1 MKKKIS
7 LLLAILMLVTLIPTA
22 FAESK
27 TVDAVKNTKKVT
39 LDGEEVKVGSYDV
52 EGYNYLKLRDVAAI
66 LNTKKCQFNVG
77 FDAPTKLIT
86 VELAKGYEKVEGD
99 LAEIKDEKAKAI
111 VSVKKILV
119 NGEEKEIKTA
129 LINEYNYMQ
138 LRDLASL
145 VGLDV
150 KYDAKNKVIMLNS
163 DAQAKEE
170 APRYVMIKSKL
181 YKDTGE
187 INKNMTCGTM
197 DGKILTTVD
206 AKEMPKKDNES
217 NFGIGYEY
225 QIGGEDGSIT
235 VKIDDKCLIFKEVKE
250 EEKKDDKKEDK
261 KEEKKEEVKED
272 KKSDDNVKVIKTDNF
287 DELETAKL
295 NAMEK
300 LHNMFAN
307 YTKDSYMVK
316 NNLLTQVIPGADT
329 MISLKNFARILGSD
343 LYIEEHTSKKRI
355 EEVDGIP
362 YYAVEFTYPNGS
374 SLIERLS
381 VEPVDGDIK
390 FLKSVSILP
399 MITIDGEKS
408 SILDK
413 DQAYIIENIKK
424 FHDALAA
431 KNFKN
436 ASEALKALNFKA
448 TEENVKK
455 MFALRCENAEKLG
468 VEIFSTDYTFKNEK
482 DEDDYA
488 YTFTYKNGAKFMIYL
503 NKQYPGLAS
512 LVVDK

>member
-39 LDGEEVKVGSYDV
+39 LDGEEVMVGAYDV

-77 FDAPTKLIT
+77 FDKPTKLIT

-111 VSVKKILV
+111 VSVRKILV

-150 KYDAKNKVIMLNS
+150 KYDKVNKVIMLKS
-163 DAQAKEE
+163 DAEAKEE
-170 APRYVMIKSKL
+170 K
-181 YKDTGE
+181 T
-187 INKNMTCGTM
+187 
-197 DGKILTTVD
+197 
-206 AKEMPKKDNES
+206 
-217 NFGIGYEY
+217 
-225 QIGGEDGSIT
+225 
-235 VKIDDKCLIFKEVKE
+235 
-250 EEKKDDKKEDK
+250 EEKKDDKKEEKTDDK
-261 KEEKKEEVKED
+261 KEEKVEDKKED

-300 LHNMFAN
+300 LHDMFAK

-316 NNLLTQVIPGADT
+316 SNLFTQVIPGADT

-413 DQAYIIENIKK
+413 DQDYIIENIKK

-488 YTFTYKNGAKFMIYL
+488 YTFIYKNGAKFMIYL

>member
-39 LDGEEVKVGSYDV
+39 LDGEEVKVGAYDV

-66 LNTKKCQFNVG
+66 LNTKKCQFNIG
-77 FDAPTKLIT
+77 FDKPRMLIT

-138 LRDLASL
+138 LRDLGSL

-150 KYDAKNKVIMLNS
+150 KYDKVNKVIMLKS

-170 APRYVMIKSKL
+170 K
-181 YKDTGE
+181 T
-187 INKNMTCGTM
+187 
-197 DGKILTTVD
+197 
-206 AKEMPKKDNES
+206 
-217 NFGIGYEY
+217 
-225 QIGGEDGSIT
+225 
-235 VKIDDKCLIFKEVKE
+235 
-250 EEKKDDKKEDK
+250 EEKKDDKKEEKVEDK
-261 KEEKKEEVKED
+261 KED

-300 LHNMFAN
+300 LHDMFAK

-316 NNLLTQVIPGADT
+316 SNLFTQVIPGADT

-413 DQAYIIENIKK
+413 DQDYIIENIKK

-488 YTFTYKNGAKFMIYL
+488 YTFIYKNGAKFMIYL

>member
-27 TVDAVKNTKKVT
+27 TVEAVKNTKKVT
-39 LDGEEVKVGSYDV
+39 LDGEEVMVGAYDV
-52 EGYNYLKLRDVAAI
+52 EGYNYLKLRDIAAI
-66 LNTKKCQFNVG
+66 LDGKKCQFSVG
-77 FDAPTKLIT
+77 YDEPTKLIS
-86 VELAKGYEKVEGD
+86 VELAKAYEKVEGD

-119 NGEEKEIKTA
+119 NGEEKEVKTA
-129 LINEYNYMQ
+129 LINENNYMQ
-138 LRDLASL
+138 LRDLGSL
-145 VGLDV
+145 VGLGV
-150 KYDAKNKVIMLNS
+150 GYDKVNKVIQLKS
-163 DAQAKEE
+163 DAEEKEE
-170 APRYVMIKSKL
+170 KP
-181 YKDTGE
+181 E
-187 INKNMTCGTM
+187 
-197 DGKILTTVD
+197 
-206 AKEMPKKDNES
+206 E
-217 NFGIGYEY
+217 
-225 QIGGEDGSIT
+225 
-235 VKIDDKCLIFKEVKE
+235 KE
-250 EEKKDDKKEDK
+250 EEKKEDK
-261 KEEKKEEVKED
+261 KDEVKDEA
-272 KKSDDNVKVIKTDNF
+272 KTEDNVKVIKTDNF

-295 NAMEK
+295 EAMEK
-300 LHNMFAN
+300 LHNMFAD
-307 YTKDSYMVK
+307 YTKDSYIVK
-316 NNLLTQVIPGADT
+316 NNLFTQVIPGADT
-329 MISLKNFARILGSD
+329 MISLKNFARLLGSD

-374 SLIERLS
+374 SLVERLS
-381 VEPVDGDIK
+381 VEPVDGDFK
-390 FLKSVSILP
+390 FLKSMLILP
-399 MITIDGEKS
+399 MIKVDGEKS

-436 ASEALKALNFKA
+436 ASDALKALNFKA
-448 TEENVKK
+448 TEEDVKE
-455 MFALRCENAEKLG
+455 MYALRCSNAEELG

-482 DEDDYA
+482 DGDAYA

>member
-150 KYDAKNKVIMLNS
+150 KYDKVNKVIMLKS
-163 DAQAKEE
+163 DAEAKEE
-170 APRYVMIKSKL
+170 
-181 YKDTGE
+181 
-187 INKNMTCGTM
+187 MT
-197 DGKILTTVD
+197 
-206 AKEMPKKDNES
+206 EEKKDEK
-217 NFGIGYEY
+217 
-225 QIGGEDGSIT
+225 T
-235 VKIDDKCLIFKEVKE
+235 
-250 EEKKDDKKEDK
+250 EEKKDDKKD
-261 KEEKKEEVKED
+261 EKKEEVKKEA
-272 KKSDDNVKVIKTDNF
+272 KAESNVKVIKTDNF

-295 NAMEK
+295 DAMEK
-300 LHNMFAN
+300 LHDMFAK

-316 NNLLTQVIPGADT
+316 SNLFTQVIPGADT

-413 DQAYIIENIKK
+413 DQDYIIENIKK

-436 ASEALKALNFKA
+436 ASDALKALNFKA

-488 YTFTYKNGAKFMIYL
+488 YTFIYKNGAKFMIYL

>member
-39 LDGEEVKVGSYDV
+39 LDGEEVMVGAYDV

-77 FDAPTKLIT
+77 FDKPTKLIT

-150 KYDAKNKVIMLNS
+150 KYDKVNKVIMLKS
-163 DAQAKEE
+163 DAEEKEE
-170 APRYVMIKSKL
+170 KTDEK
-181 YKDTGE
+181 T
-187 INKNMTCGTM
+187 
-197 DGKILTTVD
+197 
-206 AKEMPKKDNES
+206 
-217 NFGIGYEY
+217 
-225 QIGGEDGSIT
+225 
-235 VKIDDKCLIFKEVKE
+235 E
-250 EEKKDDKKEDK
+250 EKKEDK
-261 KEEKKEEVKED
+261 KEENKDEKTDDKKDEKKDEKKEEVKTEA
-272 KKSDDNVKVIKTDNF
+272 KIEGNVKVIKTDNF

-300 LHNMFAN
+300 LHNMFAD
-307 YTKDSYMVK
+307 YSKDSYMVK

-329 MISLKNFARILGSD
+329 MISLKNFARLLGSD

-390 FLKSVSILP
+390 FLKDANILP
-399 MITIDGEKS
+399 MITVDGEKS

-413 DQAYIIENIKK
+413 DQDYIIENIKK

-436 ASEALKALNFKA
+436 ASDALKALNFKA

-482 DEDDYA
+482 DGDAYA
-488 YTFTYKNGAKFMIYL
+488 YTFIYKNGAKFMIYL
-503 NKQYPGLAS
+503 NKQYPGLTS

>member
-39 LDGEEVKVGSYDV
+39 LDGEEVMVGAYDV

-66 LNTKKCQFNVG
+66 LNTKKCQFSVG
-77 FDAPTKLIT
+77 YDEPTKLIS
-86 VELAKGYEKVEGD
+86 VELAKAYEKVEGD

-150 KYDAKNKVIMLNS
+150 KYDKVNKVIMLKS
-163 DAQAKEE
+163 DAEAKDEKADEKTEE
-170 APRYVMIKSKL
+170 
-181 YKDTGE
+181 
-187 INKNMTCGTM
+187 
-197 DGKILTTVD
+197 
-206 AKEMPKKDNES
+206 
-217 NFGIGYEY
+217 
-225 QIGGEDGSIT
+225 
-235 VKIDDKCLIFKEVKE
+235 
-250 EEKKDDKKEDK
+250 KKEDK
-261 KEEKKEEVKED
+261 KEENKDEKTDDKKDEKKDEKKEEVKTEA
-272 KKSDDNVKVIKTDNF
+272 KIEGNVKVIKTDNF

-300 LHNMFAN
+300 LHNMFAK

-316 NNLLTQVIPGADT
+316 SNLFTQVIPGADT
-329 MISLKNFARILGSD
+329 MISLKNFARLLGSD

-374 SLIERLS
+374 SLVERLS
-381 VEPVDGDIK
+381 VEPVDGDFK
-390 FLKSVSILP
+390 FLKNVLILP
-399 MITIDGEKS
+399 MITVDGDKS

-413 DQAYIIENIKK
+413 DQDYIIENIKK

-436 ASEALKALNFKA
+436 ASDALKALNFKA

>member
-39 LDGEEVKVGSYDV
+39 LDGEEVKVGAYDV
-52 EGYNYLKLRDVAAI
+52 EGFNYLKLRDVAAI
-66 LNTKKCQFNVG
+66 LNAKKCQFSVG
-77 FDAPTKLIT
+77 YDEPTKLIS
-86 VELAKGYEKVEGD
+86 VELAKAYEKVEGD

-138 LRDLASL
+138 LRDLGSL

-150 KYDAKNKVIMLNS
+150 KYDKVNKVIMLNS

-170 APRYVMIKSKL
+170 K
-181 YKDTGE
+181 T
-187 INKNMTCGTM
+187 
-197 DGKILTTVD
+197 
-206 AKEMPKKDNES
+206 
-217 NFGIGYEY
+217 
-225 QIGGEDGSIT
+225 
-235 VKIDDKCLIFKEVKE
+235 
-250 EEKKDDKKEDK
+250 EEKKDDKKEEKTDDK
-261 KEEKKEEVKED
+261 KEEKVEDKKED

-300 LHNMFAN
+300 LHDMFAK

-316 NNLLTQVIPGADT
+316 SNLFTQVIPGADT
-329 MISLKNFARILGSD
+329 MISLKNFARLLGSD

-374 SLIERLS
+374 SLVERLS
-381 VEPVDGDIK
+381 VEPVDGDFK
-390 FLKSVSILP
+390 FLKNVLILP
-399 MITIDGEKS
+399 MITVDGDKS

-413 DQAYIIENIKK
+413 DQDYIIENIKK

-436 ASEALKALNFKA
+436 ASDALKALNFKA

>member
-39 LDGEEVKVGSYDV
+39 LDGEEVMVGAYDV

-77 FDAPTKLIT
+77 FDKPTKLIT

-150 KYDAKNKVIMLNS
+150 KYDAKNKVIMLKS
-163 DAQAKEE
+163 DAEAKEE
-170 APRYVMIKSKL
+170 K
-181 YKDTGE
+181 T
-187 INKNMTCGTM
+187 
-197 DGKILTTVD
+197 
-206 AKEMPKKDNES
+206 
-217 NFGIGYEY
+217 
-225 QIGGEDGSIT
+225 
-235 VKIDDKCLIFKEVKE
+235 
-250 EEKKDDKKEDK
+250 EEKKDDKKEEKTDDK
-261 KEEKKEEVKED
+261 KEEKVEDKKED

-300 LHNMFAN
+300 LHDMFAK

-316 NNLLTQVIPGADT
+316 SNLFTQVIPGADT
-329 MISLKNFARILGSD
+329 MISLKNFARLLGSD

-374 SLIERLS
+374 SLVERLS
-381 VEPVDGDIK
+381 VEPVDGDFK
-390 FLKSVSILP
+390 FLKNVLILP
-399 MITIDGEKS
+399 MITVDGDKS

-413 DQAYIIENIKK
+413 DQDYIIENIKK

-436 ASEALKALNFKA
+436 ASDALKALNFKA

>member
-150 KYDAKNKVIMLNS
+150 KYDKVNKVIMLKS
-163 DAQAKEE
+163 DAEAKEE
-170 APRYVMIKSKL
+170 K
-181 YKDTGE
+181 T
-187 INKNMTCGTM
+187 
-197 DGKILTTVD
+197 
-206 AKEMPKKDNES
+206 
-217 NFGIGYEY
+217 
-225 QIGGEDGSIT
+225 
-235 VKIDDKCLIFKEVKE
+235 
-250 EEKKDDKKEDK
+250 EEKKDDKKEEKTDDK
-261 KEEKKEEVKED
+261 KEEKVEDKKED

-300 LHNMFAN
+300 LHDMFAK

-316 NNLLTQVIPGADT
+316 SNLFTQVIPGADT

-413 DQAYIIENIKK
+413 DQDYIIENIKK

-488 YTFTYKNGAKFMIYL
+488 YTFIYKNGAKFMIYL

>member
-7 LLLAILMLVTLIPTA
+7 LLLAILMLVTLLPTA

-39 LDGEEVKVGSYDV
+39 LDGEEVKVGAYDV
-52 EGYNYLKLRDVAAI
+52 EGFNYLKLRDVAAI
-66 LNTKKCQFNVG
+66 INGKKCQFSVG
-77 FDAPTKLIT
+77 YDEPTKLIS
-86 VELAKGYEKVEGD
+86 VELAKAYEKVEGD

-150 KYDAKNKVIMLNS
+150 KYDKVNKVIMLKS
-163 DAQAKEE
+163 DAEAKEE
-170 APRYVMIKSKL
+170 
-181 YKDTGE
+181 
-187 INKNMTCGTM
+187 MT
-197 DGKILTTVD
+197 
-206 AKEMPKKDNES
+206 EEKKDEK
-217 NFGIGYEY
+217 
-225 QIGGEDGSIT
+225 T
-235 VKIDDKCLIFKEVKE
+235 
-250 EEKKDDKKEDK
+250 EEKKDDKKD
-261 KEEKKEEVKED
+261 EKKEEVKKEA
-272 KKSDDNVKVIKTDNF
+272 KAESNVKVIKTDNF

-295 NAMEK
+295 DAMEK
-300 LHNMFAN
+300 LHDMFAK

-316 NNLLTQVIPGADT
+316 SNLFTQVIPGVDT
-329 MISLKNFARILGSD
+329 MISLKNFARLLGSD

-374 SLIERLS
+374 SLVERLS
-381 VEPVDGDIK
+381 VEPVDGDFK
-390 FLKSVSILP
+390 FLKNVLILP
-399 MITIDGEKS
+399 MITVDGDKS

-413 DQAYIIENIKK
+413 DQDYIIENIKK

-436 ASEALKALNFKA
+436 ASDALKALNFKA